1 MDDPEFQTV
10 LGDAARMK
18 EKKQKKEKKAKKEK
32 RKEKKLA
39 KLVEKARL
47 CHHDINRNTKKT
59 LRARFCPLE
68 FRKIRI

>member
-1 MDDPEFQTV
+1 
-10 LGDAARMK
+10 MK
-18 EKKQKKEKKAKKEK
+18 EKKRKKKKKAKKKAKKEK